1 MDRFDLSNRLLHT
14 RFPCTTVAVG
24 LSLVF
29 HGQGLMYARTH
40 SLLLTHS
47 QGRPSNTRRRR
58 KKILA
63 RVSICIAGVEKA
75 RELRGSL
82 VQDEEEKKSGSDP
95 TRREKRQASRALSAC
110 LKDSIKHHI
119 LNYYATCVQKYS
131 TPSCKR
137 PLARGKK
144 GTIHLFLQQSSYRY
158 HFYNSSQSLLHTNTA
173 RLCPGSSAGH
183 TTDTHT

>member
-1 MDRFDLSNRLLHT
+1 MHYCGCGSLSRLSRT
-14 RFPCTTVAVG
+14 GIDV
-24 LSLVF
+24 
-29 HGQGLMYARTH
+29 RTH
-40 SLLLTHS
+40 ALPAAYTLAGSS
-47 QGRPSNTRRRR
+47 IQYKKKK

-144 GTIHLFLQQSSYRY
+144 GTIHLFLQQSSYR
-158 HFYNSSQSLLHTNTA
+158 
-173 RLCPGSSAGH
+173 
-183 TTDTHT
+183 